1 MSDYITQKYDLY
13 SEGLRDGHRGAKM
26 RQKFT
31 PWMEY
36 RMAYE
41 EGVQERKEYLAEQ
54 EKEKA
59 QAQAQAQGG
68 Q

>member
-13 SEGLRDGHRGAKM
+13 SEGLRDGHQGAKM
-26 RQKFT
+26 RAKFT

-41 EGVQERKEYLAEQ
+41 QGVEERKEYLAEQ
-54 EKEKA
+54 KLEKEKA
-59 QAQAQAQGG
+59 QTQTKIG